1 MKAWWFALGGLAF
14 FCAASLSANAFPH
27 YFFGVSIFGFSA
39 FVLST
44 DGVLWGRA
52 FFYQKNIGEERA

>member
-14 FCAASLSANAFPH
+14 FVRHRCRRMCFRIIFS
-27 YFFGVSIFGFSA
+27 GCQFGFSA
-39 FVLST
+39 FVLAI
-44 DGVLWGRA
+44 DGVLWGLA